1 MPTVDHATVPAPS
14 APPSAFKRTFSA
26 FRYRNF
32 RLLWGVM
39 AASMTAMQMQQ
50 IAQGWLAFK
59 LAGNFTGVGIVMM
72 AWGIPQLL
80 MSLVG
85 GAVADRMDKRRLM
98 IFTQSTVGL
107 TALSTAVLI
116 TTGHIS
122 LQALFAMG
130 VVQGIAFSFNMP
142 ARQALLAEIVPRE
155 ELMNA
160 LALNNSAMN
169 ATRVI
174 APSIAGALIAAFSV
188 QIAYYVA
195 ASCYLVVLAF
205 ALMLPPSISHL
216 SDAATRG
223 SVRAEIG
230 IGLRY
235 IWGSRDLRL
244 LLLMAFVPIV
254 LGMPYNGLLPGFAVE
269 ELRRGSAAY
278 GMMSTVAGVGALVG
292 SIGIAGIAGYSRVRM
307 LQAAVGVGFG
317 VGLLAL
323 GFASAAFGY
332 PGALVALLGLGLC
345 SMSYMTLNNTLIMT
359 ATEPAFYGRVM
370 SVYMLTFS
378 VFPLMSGPMGVV
390 ADRISAQITFELLGA
405 GIVVFMAVV
414 IALNPHFVFARRS
427 ALAERAPDAEP
438 APAGAPAGMPHLAG
452 SARGSASHGTPS
464 AMTPSASFYV
474 DDGEGVPPLR

>member
-1 MPTVDHATVPAPS
+1 MAAADRADRTADVAHGAQPS
-14 APPSAFKRTFSA
+14 GLARTFTA

-80 MSLVG
+80 MSLIG

-98 IFTQSTVGL
+98 VLTQSTVGL
-107 TALSTAVLI
+107 TALATAVLI

-142 ARQALLAEIVPRE
+142 ARQALLAEIVPRRD
-155 ELMNA
+155 LMNA

-174 APSIAGALIAAFSV
+174 APSVAGAMIAAFSV
-188 QIAYYVA
+188 QVVYYAA

-205 ALMLPPSISHL
+205 ALMLPPSTSHL
-216 SDAATRG
+216 AAAGERG

-230 IGLRY
+230 VGLRY
-235 IWGSRDLRL
+235 IWNSRDLRL

-254 LGMPYNGLLPGFAVE
+254 LGMPYNALLPGFAVD

-292 SIGIAGIAGYSRVRM
+292 SIGIASLAGYRRVRL
-307 LQAAVGVGFG
+307 LQAGVGLGFG
-317 VGLLAL
+317 LGLLAL

-332 PGALVALLGLGLC
+332 SGALVALLGLGLC

-359 ATEPAFYGRVM
+359 ASEPAFYGRVM

-378 VFPLMSGPMGVV
+378 VFPLMSGPMGVA
-390 ADRISAQITFELLGA
+390 ADRITAQTTFEMLGT
-405 GIVVFMAVV
+405 GIVVFMAIV
-414 IALNPHFVFARRS
+414 IALNPRFVFSQRG
-427 ALAERAPDAEP
+427 ALADAERDADD
-438 APAGAPAGMPHLAG
+438 APLPSAQPHAAGAAV
-452 SARGSASHGTPS
+452 SAVHGTQS
-464 AMTPSASFYV
+464 TTATAARYYV
-474 DDGEGVPPLR
+474 DDGEGIPPHR